1 MAKIMVAEDDQ
12 TMVNLLTTLLT
23 MDGFD
28 VIALDADE
36 DVTTAVERVGPDI
49 LLLDVHLSNQNGLEI
64 LDNVRRS
71 TEGSKIRVVMISGLN
86 LKDECLRHGA
96 DDFLMKPFMPDDLI
110 KKLRKTSKHSNG
122 SDKRPRI

>member
-12 TMVNLLTTLLT
+12 TMVTLLTTLLK

-36 DVTTAVERVGPDI
+36 DVPTAVERDRPDL

-64 LDNVRRS
+64 LDRLNR
-71 TEGSKIRVVMISGLN
+71 TKKGAGMHVVMISGLN
-86 LKDECLRHGA
+86 VREECLRHGA
-96 DDFLMKPFMPDDLI
+96 NDFLLKPFMPDDLI
-110 KKLRKTSKHSNG
+110 TVLRKNIKPSNG
-122 SDKRPRI
+122 TDIHS